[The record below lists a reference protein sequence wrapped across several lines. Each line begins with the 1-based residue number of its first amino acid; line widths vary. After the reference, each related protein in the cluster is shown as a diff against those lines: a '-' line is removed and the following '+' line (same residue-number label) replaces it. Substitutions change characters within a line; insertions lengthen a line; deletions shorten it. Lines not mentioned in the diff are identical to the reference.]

1 MNDLLCFHAFDNVY
15 GIPLEYVK
23 ESFVDQKITI
33 VPRLNH
39 IFNGLC
45 NHKGIIYPV
54 LSFSELFAEQ
64 DNQENSC
71 MLLVSVQKYQFILR
85 IHDIPFVVYQSDIIQ
100 DSLYAG
106 GTDVVRIDH
115 LCQTEKN
122 HIYVLNIKKIL
133 DYLYENI
140 WE

>member
-23 ESFVDQKITI
+23 ESFVDQKITR

-54 LSFSELFAEQ
+54 LSFSELLAKQ
-64 DNQENSC
+64 NNQQNPC
-71 MLLVSVQKYQFILR
+71 MLLLSIQKYQFILR
-85 IHDIPFVVYQSDIIQ
+85 IYDIPFVVYQSDIIN
-100 DSLYAG
+100 DSLYTG
-106 GTDVVRIDH
+106 GTDVVRIER
-115 LCQTEKN
+115 LCQTEN
-122 HIYVLNIKKIL
+122 LHIYVLDMKKTL

-140 WE
+140 CE

>member
-45 NHKGIIYPV
+45 NYKGIIYPV

-100 DSLYAG
+100 DSLYTG
-106 GTDVVRIDH
+106 GTDVVRIER
-115 LCQTEKN
+115 LCQTEN
-122 HIYVLNIKKIL
+122 LHIYVLDMKKTL